1 MENSQH
7 QPALYR
13 DKNLQIIFSITLV
26 AVLGVASITPAFP
39 KIAQSL
45 HLSETQVAYLIS
57 VFTLPGIFL
66 TPFAGILADRFGR
79 KTVLI
84 PALFL
89 FGLAGFACFFTKD
102 LFWLLVFRF
111 FQGVGA
117 APLGSLNV
125 TLIGDFF
132 KGRQRTAAMGYN
144 ASVLSVGTALYPLI
158 GGLLAGLAWNF
169 PFLLPLVAIPA
180 GLVALYFLD
189 TKVLPKSPNLR
200 NYLRDA
206 WNSMKRKEVLGLF
219 LVNILTFAILYGAFL
234 SYFPFLLNDRFGL
247 SAPQIGIFLSLSSIS
262 TAITSSQLGRMVR
275 YLSEVNLM
283 KIAFVLYFL
292 VSVMMP
298 LIHSLALYVLP
309 VILFGVAQGMN
320 IPSLQ
325 TLLVR
330 LAPDEQR
337 AIFMSMNG
345 MVLRTGQTLGPLL
358 IGLGFAFS
366 GIEGAFYLAALLALL
381 VLVLIFLLLQPLA
394 ENPKRKG
401 ATR

>member
-1 MENSQH
+1 MQKAH
-7 QPALYR
+7 PQKALYH
-13 DKNLQIIFSITLV
+13 DKNLQIIFSVTLV
-26 AVLGVASITPAFP
+26 AVLGIASITPAFP

-66 TPFAGILADRFGR
+66 TLFAGILADRFGR
-79 KTVLI
+79 KAVLI

-89 FGLAGFACFFTKD
+89 FGLSGFACFFTKD

-132 KGRQRTAAMGYN
+132 KGRQRAAAMGYN
-144 ASVLSVGTALYPLI
+144 ASILSVGTAIYPLI

-169 PFLLPLVAIPA
+169 PFLLPLVAIPT
-180 GLVALYFLD
+180 GLVAFYFLD
-189 TKVLPKSPNLR
+189 EKNLPQSPSLGK
-200 NYLRDA
+200 YLREA
-206 WNSMKRKEVLGLF
+206 WISLKRKEVLGLF
-219 LVNILTFAILYGAFL
+219 LVNILTFSILYGAFL

-247 SAPQIGIFLSLSSIS
+247 SAAQIGIFLSISSLS
-262 TAITSSQLGRMVR
+262 TAITSSQMGRMVK
-275 YLSEVNLM
+275 YLSEVNLI
-283 KIAFVLYFL
+283 KIAFLFYFS

-298 LIHSLALYVLP
+298 LIHSLALYGLP
-309 VILFGVAQGMN
+309 VVLFGIAQGMN

-337 AIFMSMNG
+337 AVFMSING

-366 GIEGAFYLAALLALL
+366 GIDGAFYLAALLALL
-381 VLVLIFLLLQPLA
+381 VIILIFLMLQPLA
-394 ENPKRKG
+394 KNPKRKG
-401 ATR
+401 ANP